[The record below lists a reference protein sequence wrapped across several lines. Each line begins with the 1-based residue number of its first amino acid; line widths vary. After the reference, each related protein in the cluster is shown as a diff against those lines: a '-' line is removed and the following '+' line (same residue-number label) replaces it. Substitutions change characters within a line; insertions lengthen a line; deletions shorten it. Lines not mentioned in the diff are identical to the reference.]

1 MLTHCHQISRLRG
14 VLFPTQPILTTLAT
28 PVLEHLIQKDV
39 LFCSSHTKIISKET
53 LNAPDDRDYK
63 VCIKMLP
70 LATSILLTT
79 LVFKGTQHGAK
90 GQESW

>member
-1 MLTHCHQISRLRG
+1 M
-14 VLFPTQPILTTLAT
+14 
-28 PVLEHLIQKDV
+28 
-39 LFCSSHTKIISKET
+39 CSPALHTRKKISKET
-53 LNAPDDRDYK
+53 LNAPDDRDYE

-79 LVFKGTQHGAK
+79 LVFKQHGAK